1 MNSTKSN
8 TPQLHVNTT
17 WTLAGNMTYAACQ
30 LGMLSIVAKFGD
42 AVQVGQFALA
52 LAVATPIV
60 AFSML
65 QLRSLQITDT
75 HNRTKFGEYFG
86 LRLLAM
92 FAALV
97 GIVIIAA
104 AGYSGETKYAII
116 SVGVAKIVEAISDIA
131 FGLLQR
137 HERMRRVAVSQ
148 IAKGLLAMIFLA
160 LCMLLGGNVVWC
172 GVALAIAW
180 SLTLLFLDLP
190 AVHESLG
197 GRLSELR
204 PIFDLPRLKRL
215 ATLGL
220 PLGIVRAVLALITS
234 LPRLFLARA
243 GTLADVGVFAA
254 MVSLTLPGTLIIG
267 ALGQAVSPRLA
278 LAFSQQDRVELRRL
292 LGSMGILAISVG
304 LGGVA
309 FVWLWGDFILQL
321 LFSEQ
326 IAREAVYLPMI
337 MVAGGLWGL
346 TSVLGYAATAANR
359 IRWQPVATGVCL
371 VVTLAATWWLVPS
384 YGLSGAAVSSLLS
397 SVSILPPFLLLFL
410 MRVAPD
416 AR

>member
-1 MNSTKSN
+1 
-8 TPQLHVNTT
+8 
-17 WTLAGNMTYAACQ
+17 MTYAACQ